1 MKKPLTLSRRFGR
14 GTVITVLSALVL
26 VAAFLLGIGADALK
40 QEWNS
45 YIDMTPEGLY
55 TLTDAFLEE
64 VSGVTDEVTV
74 TFCADPDVLLANRS
88 TRYVYIMA
96 REIERRMS
104 NVKVVTCDV
113 RANPTAVQQFRT
125 TSSTV
130 IDWNHVIVSSGPRYR
145 ILLSDAFWSVDSTSQ
160 EYFAFNGEYKM
171 AGAMLSITAVSRP
184 VAYFA
189 VGHGEEVYDPTV
201 TDDPENERLRG
212 FWQLLRDVGLEV
224 GSIDLDREE
233 IPSDCVLLILNAPK
247 TDYDVPTNDWF
258 AVGKTPAV
266 EKIDRYLDD
275 IGSLMVFKDPE
286 VTLPTLE
293 EYLTEWGI
301 AYRNGVTV
309 KGPRGAEESSSED
322 MRDRLLAEYPNKET
336 DAVGYSLFGDVAG
349 LASAPQAVIPHSG
362 YLTSTWIENSKL
374 FSVNATAMTSGVFFS
389 AADTRAYDA
398 AGALVDEGGS
408 YALARMTAKIYTDEV
423 KDYYSYVFCAASTE
437 MIETAWVENPT
448 YANYDVLFSTVR
460 TISRTD
466 EYASDALGGLNM
478 NSKNFGGKR
487 LQSEDLLPTEKEV
500 WKDGKLILT
509 YSAMTPAKA
518 VVYTVLL
525 FLPSAVLCGLGVYFC
540 VRRKH
545 R

>member
-1 MKKPLTLSRRFGR
+1 MKKRFTLPRCFGR
-14 GTVITVLSALVL
+14 GTVMTVLSVLVL
-26 VAAFLLGIGADALK
+26 VGAFLLGIGADALK

-55 TLTDAFLEE
+55 TLTDTFLEE

-74 TFCADPDVLLANRS
+74 TFCADPDVLLSNES

-96 REIERRMS
+96 REIERQKP
-104 NVKVVTCDV
+104 NVKVVTCNV

-130 IDWNHVIVSSGPRYR
+130 IDWNHVIVSSGQRYR
-145 ILLSDAFWSVDSTSQ
+145 TLVADAFWSVDSTTE

-171 AGAMLSITAVSRP
+171 ASAMLSITAVSRP

-189 VGHGEEVYDPTV
+189 VGHGERVYDPTV

-224 GSIDLDREE
+224 GTVDLDREE
-233 IPSDCVLLILNAPK
+233 IPSDCALLVLNDP
-247 TDYDVPTNDWF
+247 TEDYAIPSEDWF
-258 AVGKTPAV
+258 EVGATSAL
-266 EKIDRYLDD
+266 ERIDRYLDD

-286 VTLPTLE
+286 AALPTLE

-301 AYRNGVTV
+301 AYQNGVTV
-309 KGPRGAEESSSED
+309 KGPRGTEGDED
-322 MRDRLLAEYPNKET
+322 VRDRLLAVYPQKET
-336 DAVGYSLFGDVAG
+336 DPIGYSLFGDVAG
-349 LASAPQAVIPHSG
+349 LATAPQAVIPHSG
-362 YLTSTWIENSKL
+362 YLTSTWIDNSKL
-374 FSVNATAMTSGVFFS
+374 MSVNVSAMTSAVFYS
-389 AADTRAYDA
+389 AADTRAYDT
-398 AGALVDEGGS
+398 AGALVGEEGS
-408 YALARMTAKIYTDEV
+408 YALARMTAKLYTDEV

-437 MIETAWVENPT
+437 MIETAWIENPT

-460 TISRTD
+460 SISRTD

-478 NSKNFGGKR
+478 NSQNFGGKR
-487 LQSEDLLPTEKEV
+487 LVSLDLGATEREV
-500 WKDGKLILT
+500 WKDGELVYT
-509 YSAMTPAKA
+509 YLAMNSTKA

-525 FLPSAVLCGLGVYFC
+525 LLPSLVLCGIGIYCC